1 MRNAHA
7 FTLGSFLLCA
17 MASVSGG
24 CRRAPAPTGS
34 AAIGSKDATDASP
47 LAATGAPSLSVAGDA
62 EVADASSLAWLTKP
76 DFGPRGP
83 IRVAGYSRTVGTG
96 MNDPAHVVGFTKD
109 SREFGY
115 CSAFGGRD
123 PQSTM
128 CEFVDRDG
136 KERTLGDDDA
146 KGNYAPK
153 KHAEIVAWLKDA
165 GVPELGKKGST
176 LVAPKLEGE
185 WDFARDVELDLVE
198 HAQGKKGAMV
208 RLGGRVRSE
217 PAVYPVNLDMDPGGR
232 GAAPFHTSWVNG
244 LVVSPDGMD
253 LGLVAGFFCMEWCD
267 AFVVRRWK
275 LAQLASL
282 VYNDTAMRHHTKG
295 EYQASAALFV
305 EAVWANP
312 ANDLAA
318 YNLACA
324 FARLGDGRASAALA
338 HAIRIGGEAVRLRA
352 TQDADFATV
361 HDSPWFKATTKAP

>member
-136 KERTLGDDDA
+136 KERTR
-146 KGNYAPK
+146 PPRRT
-153 KHAEIVAWLKDA
+153 I
-165 GVPELGKKGST
+165 
-176 LVAPKLEGE
+176 
-185 WDFARDVELDLVE
+185 
-198 HAQGKKGAMV
+198 
-208 RLGGRVRSE
+208 
-217 PAVYPVNLDMDPGGR
+217 
-232 GAAPFHTSWVNG
+232 APF
-244 LVVSPDGMD
+244 LP
-253 LGLVAGFFCMEWCD
+253 
-267 AFVVRRWK
+267 
-275 LAQLASL
+275 
-282 VYNDTAMRHHTKG
+282 
-295 EYQASAALFV
+295 
-305 EAVWANP
+305 
-312 ANDLAA
+312 
-318 YNLACA
+318 
-324 FARLGDGRASAALA
+324 
-338 HAIRIGGEAVRLRA
+338 
-352 TQDADFATV
+352 
-361 HDSPWFKATTKAP
+361 